1 MSILKM
7 SILKMSI
14 MKLMKKHERLL
25 LPIALVCLAGLITPT
40 ASADMDGIDIS
51 GYQAPDIPSAVPADF
66 VIVKATQGMRW
77 SNRHYSA
84 QIANADRTG
93 KATGVYH
100 FAEGGNAIS
109 EADFFINAVY
119 DRLGRSTLNLDWEQ
133 CLDYGRYGCTT
144 VNPNWGNPNWIRQ
157 WVNRVHDRTHVWP
170 VVYVQRSAVWQ
181 IPSDVRAHCMLWVA
195 QYASSLPTGYQ
206 SSPWNGGASGEGMT
220 QYASTG
226 YLNGRGPLDLNLFYG
241 DRSAWQKIAC
251 GERSGCA
258 VGTVTTSPPTHTET
272 TTTTIDLNA
281 LATAVIR
288 GEYGNGQDRRARLGA
303 NYDRVMAI
311 VNARLGR
318 GSYSGPT
325 TVTTTRTYVV
335 RAGDTVSAI
344 AERTGLKP
352 ASAWRVPSGNINR
365 IYPGQVIA
373 YSGPIA
379 TTATSGYYGSSTHV
393 VRAGE
398 SLWSIYGTG
407 WASAA
412 VRNGIRSP
420 YLIYPGQRL
429 I

>member
-1 MSILKM
+1 MSILKVG
-7 SILKMSI
+7 I

-133 CLDYGRYGCTT
+133 CLAYGSYGCAT

-170 VVYVQRSAVWQ
+170 AVYVQRSAVWQ

-195 QYASSLPTGYQ
+195 QYANSLPTGYQ
-206 SSPWNGGASGEGMT
+206 RSPWNGGASGEGMT

-226 YLNGRGPLDLNLFYG
+226 YLNGRGPLDLNRFYG

-251 GERSGCA
+251 GDRSGCA
-258 VGTVTTSPPTHTET
+258 VGTPPTHTET
-272 TTTTIDLNA
+272 TTTTTDLNA

-379 TTATSGYYGSSTHV
+379 TMAASGYYGSSTHV

>member
-7 SILKMSI
+7 SILKM
-14 MKLMKKHERLL
+14 MKHERLL
-25 LPIALVCLAGLITPT
+25 PPIALVCLAGLITPT
-40 ASADMDGIDIS
+40 ASADMNGYDVS
-51 GYQAPDIPSAVPADF
+51 GYQSGDITAAAPADF
-66 VIVKATQGMRW
+66 VVIKATQGLGR
-77 SNRHYSA
+77 SNINYSA
-84 QIANADRTG
+84 QVANADRTG
-93 KATGVYH
+93 KATGMYH
-100 FAEGGNAIS
+100 FANGGNAVA
-109 EADFFINAVY
+109 EADTFVNAVS
-119 DRLGRSTLNLDWEQ
+119 DRVGKSVLALDWEQ
-133 CLDYGRYGCTT
+133 CLAYGRYGCSVT
-144 VNPNWGNPNWIRQ
+144 NPNWGNPAWIQ
-157 WVNRVHDRTHVWP
+157 TWVTRVHDRTAVWP
-170 VVYVQRSAVWQ
+170 IVYVQRSAVWQ
-181 IPSDVRAHCMLWVA
+181 VNTWVRARCMLWVA
-195 QYASSLPTGYQ
+195 QYASSAATGYQ
-206 SSPWNGGASGEGMT
+206 SNPWNAGASGEGMI
-220 QYASTG
+220 QYTSSG
-226 YLNGRGPLDLNLFYG
+226 YVGGRGPLDLNRFFG
-241 DRSAWQKIAC
+241 NRQAWQKIAC
-251 GERSGCA
+251 GERSGCVA
-258 VGTVTTSPPTHTET
+258 GTATTAPPTHTET
-272 TTTTIDLNA
+272 TTTTTDLNA

-288 GEYGNGQDRRARLGA
+288 GAYGNGQDRRARLGA

-318 GSYSGPT
+318 GSYSAPT
-325 TVTTTRTYVV
+325 TVTPTRTYVV

-365 IYPGQVIA
+365 IYTGQVIA

-379 TTATSGYYGSSTHV
+379 TTAASGYYGRSTHV

>member
-40 ASADMDGIDIS
+40 ASADMNGYDVS
-51 GYQAPDIPSAVPADF
+51 GYQSGDITAAAPADF
-66 VIVKATQGMRW
+66 VVIKATQGLGW
-77 SNRHYSA
+77 SNINYSA
-84 QIANADRTG
+84 QVANADRTG
-93 KATGVYH
+93 KATGMYH
-100 FAEGGNAIS
+100 FANGGNAVA
-109 EADFFINAVY
+109 EADTFVNAVS
-119 DRLGRSTLNLDWEQ
+119 DRVGKSVLALDWEQ
-133 CLDYGRYGCTT
+133 CLAYGRYGCSVT
-144 VNPNWGNPNWIRQ
+144 NPNWGNPAWIHT
-157 WVNRVHDRTHVWP
+157 WVTRVHDRTAVWP
-170 VVYVQRSAVWQ
+170 IVYVQRSAVWQ
-181 IPSDVRAHCMLWVA
+181 VNTWVRARCMLWVA
-195 QYASSLPTGYQ
+195 QYASNAATGYQ
-206 SSPWNGGASGEGMT
+206 SNPWNAGASGEGMI
-220 QYASTG
+220 QYTSSG
-226 YLNGRGPLDLNLFYG
+226 YVGGRGPIDLNRFFG
-241 DRSAWQKIAC
+241 NRQAWQKIAC
-251 GERSGCA
+251 GERSGCVA
-258 VGTVTTSPPTHTET
+258 GPVTTAPPTHTET
-272 TTTTIDLNA
+272 TTTTTDLNA

-288 GEYGNGQDRRARLGA
+288 GDYGNGQDRRARLGA
-303 NYDRVMAI
+303 NYDSVMAI

-318 GSYSGPT
+318 RSYSGPT

-365 IYPGQVIA
+365 IYTGQVIT

-379 TTATSGYYGSSTHV
+379 TTAASGYYGRSTHV